1 MKTSQ
6 LAKLAGFST
15 LLLLSAGSMAEEKA
29 LSSFEALDQD
39 QNGSLTATEASQH
52 RELSRQWTEIDQDES
67 GSIDR
72 VEFSAFETRYT
83 HEKEMMQG
91 PKHEM
96 MDNQEQQGKEMM
108 DEQMPSQAGEPDSEE

>member
-15 LLLLSAGSMAEEKA
+15 LLLFSVGSMAEDKA

-39 QNGSLTATEASQH
+39 QDGSLTAIEASQD

-72 VEFSAFETRYT
+72 VEFSAFETLYT
-83 HEKEMMQG
+83 KEKEVQ
-91 PKHEM
+91 EM
-96 MDNQEQQGKEMM
+96 MGTEEKHGQEMM
-108 DEQMPSQAGEPDSEE
+108 DEQMPSQPKEPDSEE